1 MTNGDIDMIATSAN
15 DIKRLREET
24 SCGVIDCKKAL
35 EESNGDFNKA
45 KEFLR
50 KRGLEMAAKKSDRVA
65 KEGRV
70 ETYIHNGNKIGVL
83 VEVNCETDF
92 VARSEDFCKFA
103 REVALHIAAS
113 NPKYIKKEDVPADI
127 LSREADQEAFIKAN
141 CLLAQP
147 FVKDPSKSI
156 QDLLNE
162 LVAKIGEN
170 TVVSHFAR
178 FKVGE

>member
-1 MTNGDIDMIATSAN
+1 MMATTAD

-35 EESNGDFNKA
+35 EAAEGDFGKA
-45 KEFLR
+45 KELLR

-70 ETYIHNGNKIGVL
+70 EAYIHNGNKIGVV

-92 VARSEDFCKFA
+92 VARSEDFCKFT
-103 REVALHIAAS
+103 RDIALHIAALS
-113 NPKYIKKEDVPADI
+113 PKYIKKEDVPADV
-127 LSREADQEAFIKAN
+127 LARETDKEAFYKAH
-141 CLLAQP
+141 CLLAQAY
-147 FVKDPSKSI
+147 VKDPGKSI

-162 LVAKIGEN
+162 LIAKIGEN
-170 TVVSHFAR
+170 IMVSR
-178 FKVGE
+178 FIRYKVGE

>member
-1 MTNGDIDMIATSAN
+1 MATTAD

-35 EESNGDFNKA
+35 EEAKGDLGKA
-45 KEFLR
+45 KELLR

-70 ETYIHNGNKIGVL
+70 EAYIHNGNKMGVV

-92 VARSEDFCKFA
+92 VARSEDFCKFT
-103 REVALHIAAS
+103 RDVALHIAAS

-127 LSREADQEAFIKAN
+127 LAKEPDKDAYIKAN
-141 CLLAQP
+141 CLLAQAY
-147 FVKDPSKSI
+147 VKDPSKSI
-156 QDLLNE
+156 QDMLNE

-170 TVVSHFAR
+170 ILIGR
-178 FKVGE
+178 FIRYKVGE

>member
-1 MTNGDIDMIATSAN
+1 MATSAD

-35 EESNGDFNKA
+35 DEAQGDFVKA
-45 KEFLR
+45 KELLR

-70 ETYIHNGNKIGVL
+70 EAYIHNGNKIGVL

-92 VARSEDFCKFA
+92 VARSEDFIKFT
-103 REVALHIAAS
+103 REVALHIAAV
-113 NPKYIKKEDVPADI
+113 NPIYLKKEDIPADV
-127 LSREADQEAFIKAN
+127 LAKETDKEAYYKAH

-147 FVKDPSKSI
+147 FVKDPGKTI

-162 LVAKIGEN
+162 LVSKIGEN
-170 TVVSHFAR
+170 TVVSHFIR
-178 FKVGE
+178 YKVGA

>member
-1 MTNGDIDMIATSAN
+1 MMATTAD

-35 EESNGDFNKA
+35 EEAKGDFNKA
-45 KEFLR
+45 KELLG
-50 KRGLEMAAKKSDRVA
+50 KRGLELAAKKSDRIA

-70 ETYIHNGNKIGVL
+70 EAYIHNGNKIGVV

-92 VARSEDFCKFA
+92 VARSEEFIKFS
-103 REVALHIAAS
+103 RDVAIHIAAM
-113 NPKYIKKEDVPADI
+113 NPENVQA
-127 LSREADQEAFIKAN
+127 
-141 CLLAQP
+141 LLQQP
-147 FVKDPSKSI
+147 FVKDPAKSI

-170 TVVSHFAR
+170 IKVGR
-178 FKVGE
+178 FVRYKVGE

>member
-1 MTNGDIDMIATSAN
+1 MLATTAG

-35 EESNGDFNKA
+35 EEAKGDFNKA
-45 KEFLR
+45 KDLLR

-70 ETYIHNGNKIGVL
+70 ESYIHIGNKIGVV

-92 VARSEDFCKFA
+92 VARNDDFIKFTKELA
-103 REVALHIAAS
+103 MHIAAM
-113 NPKYIKKEDVPADI
+113 NPENVQ
-127 LSREADQEAFIKAN
+127 S
-141 CLLAQP
+141 LLQQP
-147 FVKDPSKSI
+147 FVKESSKSI

-170 TVVSHFAR
+170 ILVGR
-178 FKVGE
+178 FIRYKVGE

>member
-1 MTNGDIDMIATSAN
+1 MATAD

-35 EESNGDFNKA
+35 EEAKGDFSKA
-45 KEFLR
+45 KELLR
-50 KRGLEMAAKKSDRVA
+50 KKGLEMAAKKGNRSA

-70 ETYIHNGNKIGVL
+70 EAYIHHGNKIGVI

-92 VARSEDFCKFA
+92 VARSEDFCKFTRDIA
-103 REVALHIAAS
+103 IHIAAL
-113 NPKYIKKEDVPADI
+113 NPEYIKKQDVPVDV
-127 LSREADQEAFIKAN
+127 LSKEADRQAYIKAN
-141 CLLAQP
+141 CLLAQA
-147 FVKDPSKSI
+147 FVKDPGKSI

-170 TVVSHFAR
+170 IVVGR
-178 FKVGE
+178 FVRYKVGE

>member
-1 MTNGDIDMIATSAN
+1 MMATAG

-35 EESNGDFNKA
+35 EEAKGYFTKA
-45 KEFLR
+45 KTLLR
-50 KRGLEMAAKKSDRVA
+50 KRGLEMAAKKSDRAA

-70 ETYIHNGNKIGVL
+70 EAYVHHGNKIGVV

-92 VARSEDFCKFA
+92 VARSEDFCTFT
-103 REVALHIAAS
+103 RDVAMHIAAMDPE
-113 NPKYIKKEDVPADI
+113 NV
-127 LSREADQEAFIKAN
+127 QV
-141 CLLAQP
+141 LLGQP
-147 FVKDPSKSI
+147 FVKDTGKTI

-170 TVVSHFAR
+170 TVVGRFVR

>member
-1 MTNGDIDMIATSAN
+1 MMATTA
-15 DIKRLREET
+15 DEIKRLREET

-35 EESNGDFNKA
+35 DEAKGDFAKA
-45 KEFLR
+45 KELLR

-70 ETYIHNGNKIGVL
+70 EAYIHNGNKIGVV

-92 VARSEDFCKFA
+92 VARSEDFCKFT
-103 REVALHIAAS
+103 RELALHIAAVS
-113 NPKYIKKEDVPADI
+113 PKYIKKEDVPADV
-127 LSREADQEAFIKAN
+127 LAKEADKEAFYKAN
-141 CLLAQP
+141 CLLAQAY
-147 FVKDPSKSI
+147 VKDPGKSI

-170 TVVSHFAR
+170 IIVSR
-178 FKVGE
+178 FIRYKVGE

>member
-1 MTNGDIDMIATSAN
+1 MMATAD

-35 EESNGDFNKA
+35 EKAKGDFSKA
-45 KEFLR
+45 KELLR
-50 KRGLEMAAKKSDRVA
+50 KKGLEMAAKKSDRLA
-65 KEGRV
+65 REGRV
-70 ETYIHNGNKIGVL
+70 DVYIHNGNKIGVI

-92 VARSEDFCKFA
+92 VARSEDFCKFT
-103 REVALHIAAS
+103 RDLALHIAAM
-113 NPKYIKKEDVPADI
+113 NPENV
-127 LSREADQEAFIKAN
+127 QV
-141 CLLAQP
+141 LLQQP
-147 FVKDPSKSI
+147 YVKDPGKNI

-170 TVVSHFAR
+170 IIIARFVR

>member
-1 MTNGDIDMIATSAN
+1 MIATSAN

-35 EESNGDFNKA
+35 EEANGDFDKA
-45 KEFLR
+45 KELLR

-70 ETYIHNGNKIGVL
+70 EAYIHNGNKIGVV

-92 VARSEDFCKFA
+92 VARNFCKLT
-103 REVALHIAAS
+103 RDLALHIAALS
-113 NPKYIKKEDVPADI
+113 PKYIKQDEVPADV
-127 LSREADQEAFIKAN
+127 LAKEVDKDAFIKQN
-141 CLLAQP
+141 CLLAQAY
-147 FVKDPSKSI
+147 VKDPGKSI

-170 TVVSHFAR
+170 IIVGRFVR